1 MNIKHLRDLCNFI
14 MDKYG
19 ENVPMYM
26 VITERGK
33 IKQTD
38 YIIDACKANG
48 NNLLMLENY
57 VAHHSVK
64 KIELIKNIVK
74 FLMAKTLVEL
84 K

>member
-38 YIIDACKANG
+38 YIIDAAYG
-48 NNLLMLENY
+48 SEGQLFLLN
-57 VAHHSVK
+57 
-64 KIELIKNIVK
+64 
-74 FLMAKTLVEL
+74 TTVEAFERL
-84 K
+84 NK